1 MNGSG
6 SKNTILVIDDNETNI
21 QVLVDAL
28 EENGFNTITARSGAM
43 GIKRAKFSKPDL
55 ILLDVMMPGIDGF
68 ETCRRLKQDEAVR
81 NIPVIFLTA
90 INDAVDKVKG
100 LKLGAVDYITKPFD
114 VAEAILRI
122 EKQLVVHNLQ
132 RQLEEKNA
140 QLEREITE
148 RVQIEKSLRE
158 SEQRYRLL
166 VDNATDVIWTM
177 DMNLRFTYVSPSVK
191 RHRGY
196 SVEEA
201 MALTLEETLPP
212 SSLKKV
218 MKVFAGAM
226 ETVKKSTPEE
236 QRNTVAR
243 SQTVEIENYCKD
255 GSTIMVETNISFLLG
270 PQGEPAGIIGVSRNI
285 TERRRAEQ
293 KIQQQHKFLNTVI
306 ESLTSPFYVI
316 NVKDYTIEI
325 ANSAARSLGYTALGT
340 CYSVTHLRNTPCD
353 GAEHPCPLLIVRQTK
368 EPTVVE
374 HIHYDKSG
382 QKPVNVEV
390 HGYPIFNDAGEV
402 VQMIE
407 YSIDITKRKRSEEQV
422 RKLLRAVE
430 QSGSTIVI
438 TDLNGTLEFV
448 NPAFTRITGYTPQEA
463 IGENPRILKSG
474 KMSPEVY
481 REMWNVL
488 SRGEVWQGEM
498 LNRKKNGEL
507 YWEFATISPVKDKN
521 GRVTHYVAV
530 KDDITRR
537 KEIEEALRKRNYE
550 LALINHVSQAFSSN
564 LEFDSVIKN
573 VLEEIYNL
581 MDIEGASLWLSA
593 SEDDELTYR
602 HAIGLERRTD
612 NELEMGQSITRQ
624 AIQAGHAIIIDDI
637 RAAPHH
643 FKGTAQTGSNRI
655 RSILSLPL
663 KARNK
668 TLGVLN
674 LADRETGRFSENDLE
689 LLEPIAAVAASA
701 IENARLFE
709 AQQQAKEQAEAA
721 NQAKSAFL
729 ANMSH
734 ELRTPL
740 NGILGYAQILQQDP
754 ALLNEHRNQIDIIK
768 RSGDH
773 LLTLINDVLDI
784 AKIEA
789 GKVTLQPTDFHLRA
803 FLNTI
808 SDIIRIRAQQKG
820 IAFKTRFDPD
830 LPDMIYADEKRLR
843 QILINLLG
851 NAVKF
856 TTEGSVTLRV
866 TRQEKKEK
874 ALSVALSSCLLDF
887 EVEDTGIGIPAEE
900 LNKIFQPFQ
909 QVLAAQKHVQGTGLG
924 LAISQHLVELMGGSI
939 TVQSE
944 PGQGSV
950 FRFEL
955 NLPARVQKP
964 EAAAEPERK
973 ITGYQGE
980 TRTILVIDDVDT
992 DRAMLQ
998 DALEP
1003 LGFKT
1008 LAAADGLAGLNL
1020 AEQAQPDLILA
1031 DVRMPRMDG
1040 YEMTRQL
1047 RELNNRLP
1055 VIGISAGAYNNDRQ
1069 KCIDAGCNE
1078 FISKPVDMPRL
1089 LELLKEQLSLEW
1101 IYRETKTEASDNQ
1114 DIVLP
1119 PADEVSTLLELV
1131 EIGDIDGAL
1140 EWLAQVENLDAQY
1153 RPFVAKVRYLA
1164 EQFRIDDIQ
1173 KLLERL

>member
-1 MNGSG
+1 MGRQDA
-6 SKNTILVIDDNETNI
+6 KNTILIVDDDETNI
-21 QVLVDAL
+21 QLLVDAL
-28 EENGFNTITARSGAM
+28 EEHGFNTITVQNGKT
-43 GIKRAKFSKPDL
+43 GIQQAKLAKPDL
-55 ILLDVMMPGIDGF
+55 ILLDVMMPGIDGL
-68 ETCRRLKQDEAVR
+68 ETCRRLKEDEATQ
-81 NIPVIFLTA
+81 NIPVIFLTT
-90 INDAVDKVKG
+90 IDDAVDKVKG
-100 LKLGAVDYITKPFD
+100 LERGAIDYITKPFEL
-114 VAEAILRI
+114 AEAVARI
-122 EKQLVVHNLQ
+122 ERHLAVYNLQ
-132 RQLEEKNA
+132 KRLQEKNA
-140 QLEREITE
+140 QLEEEI
-148 RVQIEKSLRE
+148 
-158 SEQRYRLL
+158 
-166 VDNATDVIWTM
+166 A
-177 DMNLRFTYVSPSVK
+177 
-191 RHRGY
+191 
-196 SVEEA
+196 
-201 MALTLEETLPP
+201 
-212 SSLKKV
+212 
-218 MKVFAGAM
+218 
-226 ETVKKSTPEE
+226 
-236 QRNTVAR
+236 
-243 SQTVEIENYCKD
+243 
-255 GSTIMVETNISFLLG
+255 
-270 PQGEPAGIIGVSRNI
+270 
-285 TERRRAEQ
+285 ERRRAEQ
-293 KIQQQHKFLNTVI
+293 KIKQQHKFLNTVI
-306 ESLTSPFYVI
+306 ESLASPFYVI

-325 ANSAARSLGYTALGT
+325 ANSAARSLGRTAMNT
-340 CYSVTHLRNTPCD
+340 CYTVTHLRDTPCD
-353 GAEHPCPLLIVRQTK
+353 GKEHPCPLLIVRQTK
-368 EPTVVE
+368 KATVVE

-438 TDLNGTLEFV
+438 TDLDGNLEFV
-448 NPAFTRITGYTPQEA
+448 NPAFTKITGYTPQEA
-463 IGENPRILKSG
+463 IGKNPRILKSG

-481 REMWNVL
+481 REMWNAI
-488 SRGEVWQGEM
+488 SKGEVWQGEM

-507 YWEFATISPVKDKN
+507 YWEFANISQVKDKN
-521 GRVTHYVAV
+521 GRVTHYVDV
-530 KDDITRR
+530 KEDITKR
-537 KEIEEALRKRNYE
+537 KEIEAALRQRNYE
-550 LALINHVSQAFSSN
+550 LALINHTSQAFSSN

-593 SEDDELTYR
+593 PESDELTYR
-602 HAIGLERRTD
+602 HAIGLERRTAD
-612 NELEMGQSITRQ
+612 ELKIGQIITRQ
-624 AIQAGHAIIIDDI
+624 TLQAGHAIITDDI
-637 RAAPHH
+637 WAAPHH
-643 FKGTAQTGSNRI
+643 FKGAAQTGNNRI
-655 RSILSLPL
+655 RSTLSLPL
-663 KARNK
+663 KVRNK
-668 TLGVLN
+668 MLGVLN
-674 LADRETGRFSENDLE
+674 LADRETGRFSEDDLE

-721 NQAKSAFL
+721 NQAKSIFL

-740 NGILGYAQILQQDP
+740 NGILGYTQILQLDP
-754 ALLNEHRNQIDIIK
+754 TLTREHQNQIDIIK

-789 GKVTLQPTDFHLRA
+789 GKVTLQPADFHLRA

-808 SDIIRIRAQQKG
+808 SDIIRIRAEQKG
-820 IAFKTRFDPD
+820 VVFNTLLDPQ
-830 LPDMIYADEKRLR
+830 LPDVLRADEKRLR

-856 TTEGSVTLRV
+856 TNTGSVTLRV
-866 TRQEKKEK
+866 TRLQAKETEREESNETEK
-874 ALSVALSSCLLDF
+874 ALAPALSPCPLAF

-909 QVLAAQKHVQGTGLG
+909 QVLAAQQRVQGTGLG

-955 NLPARVQKP
+955 NLPARAQKP
-964 EAAAEPERK
+964 KAAAESERK
-973 ITGYQGE
+973 ITGYKGE

-992 DRAMLQ
+992 DRVMLQ

-1008 LAAADGLAGLNL
+1008 LAAADGLAGLRL
-1020 AEQAQPDLILA
+1020 AKQTQPDLILA
-1031 DVRMPRMDG
+1031 DVRMPRMNG
-1040 YEMTRQL
+1040 YEMTRRL

-1078 FISKPVDMPRL
+1078 FISKPVDMIRL
-1089 LELLKEQLSLEW
+1089 FELLKEHLSLEW
-1101 IYRETKTEASDNQ
+1101 IYRDVKAEEDPDNR
-1114 DIVLP
+1114 DIVFP
-1119 PADEVSTLLELV
+1119 PAEKVKTLLELV

-1153 RPFVAKVRYLA
+1153 RPFAAKIRYLA

-1173 KLLERL
+1173 QLFERL